1 MNISHLMDL
10 SQSVDDALED
20 LFELTIVSVVAQ
32 IHLESHLI
40 FCHAE
45 CNMVVPDAYSDQ
57 VSDILT
63 FPESC
68 LLENSMFICE
78 IQ

>member
-1 MNISHLMDL
+1 MNIFHLMNL
-10 SQSVDDALED
+10 SQTVDDALED

-45 CNMVVPDAYSDQ
+45 CNMVVPDAYSD
-57 VSDILT
+57 
-63 FPESC
+63 
-68 LLENSMFICE
+68 
-78 IQ
+78 